1 LFQEN
6 TMVRRASTTG
16 IDRPE
21 LIERIRGLEDE
32 NEALNNNLDTI
43 SELAA
48 DDGEDDDDE
57 EVENDEDDDEEV
69 ENDEVD
75 DEDEDDEDED
85 QEDE

>member
-1 LFQEN
+1 
-6 TMVRRASTTG
+6 MVRRASTTG

-57 EVENDEDDDEEV
+57 EVENDE
-69 ENDEVD
+69 VD